1 MKQWVVMRTGCDKG
15 TQEPLE
21 GGEKLCRFDAWAV
34 PQRVGAAFQRLR
46 RMGPRTVQRK
56 AFIVPGWRAGSEV
69 ADNII
74 TDDGLAAAAAHEGCK
89 A

>member
-1 MKQWVVMRTGCDKG
+1 MHTGCDKG
-15 TQEPLE
+15 TQGPLE
-21 GGEKLCRFDAWAV
+21 GGKVSLDSLAWAV
-34 PQRVGAAFQRLR
+34 PQRARGCLLETQAY
-46 RMGPRTVQRK
+46 GTRTVQRK

-74 TDDGLAAAAAHEGCK
+74 ADDGLAAAAAHESCK